1 MSVPNHLLFTKTHEW
16 LRRDGEIVAVGISH
30 YAQDQLGEVVYVEL
44 PDTGLTVDAAEEL
57 GTLESVKA
65 VSEFFAPAAGEI
77 VEVNERLNDEP
88 NLINDDPYGDGWLVK
103 IRVSSVDEDA
113 MLDGAGYE
121 QFLAEESH

>member
-1 MSVPNHLLFTKTHEW
+1 MSVPNDLLFTKTHEW
-16 LRRDGEIVAVGISH
+16 LRRDDGTVVVGISH

-65 VSEFFAPAAGEI
+65 VSEFFAPVAGEI
-77 VEVNERLNDEP
+77 VEVNERLDEEP

-103 IRVSSVDEDA
+103 IRVSSMDEDTL
-113 MLDGAGYE
+113 LDGAAYE

>member
-103 IRVSSVDEDA
+103 IRVSSIDEDA

-121 QFLAEESH
+121 RFLAEESH